1 MNVRSLK
8 VIPLWGLDFL
18 TPTHGLFK
26 DRLDTEVEHV
36 PRDATKLDVKRNFL
50 PILTALVKGARTSNF
65 TKSDILQTTRALVNL
80 HTYFSESKHWG
91 AIWTSTTVKD
101 AWRNLWIS
109 QDLVSPTPS
118 DTWFQTEIPTVAQ
131 LDAALDLWYR
141 YLFIFSIPLPERI
154 PAIFQA
160 SHHSVSASYGIV
172 CKIKRGCTLQIW
184 DHAISWRETNLYLSS
199 DLCAMAPFVRN
210 ALLGLM
216 RVTSQLILHHADTIL
231 PCADFF
237 NPGWEVEIGTSQ
249 GRLEHRN
256 TFKRKIDPV
265 VNGIPDMSK
274 FAPIKETKSKLP
286 TVTMLSHVWYAKDIK
301 TAILAAD
308 IIVNEWGFN
317 DYRLDIYGAIDK
329 APSYSTDC
337 FEIIASKSLPR
348 FVTLCGEANPTTVLE
363 KTWVFLNSSISEGLP
378 LALGEAALTGAP
390 VVCTDVGAS
399 LRVLTDPDTGACY
412 SAVVAPNDARNL
424 ARAQINFL
432 ALLDEWAPYAEDPE
446 GFVAPTVSD
455 KPTADEVA
463 QITQRMYDK
472 TQQRKALG
480 MRSREIVQKSFGG
493 ERYLREHEQMLWIG
507 KARYDRARAPAVPKK
522 AARPLMPNLPVPSN
536 VWGTA
541 SIGPGPRPVL
551 DRRFTTTSSVQTM
564 SMMNNSVGATTL
576 MTPGIRSLFDSGTS
590 GGYRNGASRASTL
603 FVQSALNPSPVKK
616 VMPARVTLLARGG
629 GYDSSERS
637 SQTSLKTRRLPKED
651 TFVHDIT
658 VALEQV

>member
-36 PRDATKLDVKRNFL
+36 PRDATKMDVKRNFL
-50 PILTALVKGARTSNF
+50 PILTALVKGARSTNF
-65 TKSDILQTTRALVNL
+65 TMADIQQTTRALVNL
-80 HTYFSESKHWG
+80 NTYFSESKHWG
-91 AIWTSTTVKD
+91 AIWTSDTVKD

-118 DTWFQTEIPTVAQ
+118 ESWFKTEIPTVAQ

-141 YLFIFSIPLPERI
+141 YLFIFSIPIPDRI
-154 PAIFQA
+154 PAIFQS

-237 NPGWEVEIGTSQ
+237 NPGWEVEIGSSQ

-265 VNGIPDMSK
+265 VNGIPDMTK
-274 FAPIKETKSKLP
+274 FAPIKEIKSKLP

-308 IIVNEWGFN
+308 IIVNEWGFT

-348 FVTLCGEANPTTVLE
+348 FVTMCGEANPTTVLE

-424 ARAQINFL
+424 ARAQVNFL

-446 GFVAPTVSD
+446 GFVAPTIPD
-455 KPTADEVA
+455 KPTPDDVA
-463 QITQRMYDK
+463 KITQRMYEK
-472 TQQRKALG
+472 TEQRRALG

-507 KARYDRARAPAVPKK
+507 KARYDILRAPKPR
-522 AARPLMPNLPVPSN
+522 RPEPRPANPELQMPSN

-541 SIGPGPRPVL
+541 SLGPNSVL
-551 DRRFTTTSSVQTM
+551 ERRAPASSVQTS
-564 SMMNNSVGATTL
+564 SMMVNSLGATTL
-576 MTPGIRSLFDSGTS
+576 MSPGIRSLFDGGASGAYRTS
-590 GGYRNGASRASTL
+590 GSRASTL
-603 FVQSALNPSPVKK
+603 FAASAVQPTPIKK
-616 VMPARVTLLARGG
+616 AMPARVTQLARTG
-629 GYDSSERS
+629 GYDSSEGS
-637 SQTSLKTRRLPKED
+637 SQASLKMKPFVQD
-651 TFVHDIT
+651 TFIRDIT
-658 VALEQV
+658 VALERV

>member
-8 VIPLWGLDFL
+8 IIPLWGLDFL

-26 DRLDTEVEHV
+26 DRLDTEVEHI
-36 PRDATKLDVKRNFL
+36 PRDATKMDVKTTFL
-50 PILTALVKGARTSNF
+50 PILAALVKGARTITFNQA
-65 TKSDILQTTRALVNL
+65 DIAQTTRALVNL
-80 HTYFSESKHWG
+80 NTYFSDSKHWS
-91 AIWTSTTVKD
+91 AIWTSDVTKK
-101 AWRNLWIS
+101 AWRNLWLS

-118 DTWFQTEIPTVAQ
+118 ETWFQTEIPSVAQ
-131 LDAALDLWYR
+131 LDAALDLWHR
-141 YLFIFSIPLPERI
+141 YLFIMSIPIPDRI

-160 SHHSVSASYGIV
+160 SHHSVSASYGVV
-172 CKIKRGCTLQIW
+172 CKIKRGSTLQIW

-216 RVTSQLILHHADTIL
+216 KVTSQLILHHADTIL

-237 NPGWEVEIGTSQ
+237 NPGWEVEIGSSQ

-274 FAPIKETKSKLP
+274 FAPIKEITSELP

-308 IIVNEWGFN
+308 IIVNEWGFT

-348 FVTLCGEANPTTVLE
+348 FVNMRGEANPSTVLA

-432 ALLDEWAPYAEDPE
+432 ALLDEWAPYAEDSSD
-446 GFVAPTVSD
+446 FKCPTITD
-455 KPTADEVA
+455 KPTAQEVA
-463 QITQRMYDK
+463 TITARMYAK
-472 TQQRKALG
+472 TAQRRALG

-507 KARYDRARAPAVPKK
+507 KARYDLLHAAPQPK
-522 AARPLMPNLPVPSN
+522 RPAMRPSMPSAPVPSDMFH
-536 VWGTA
+536 TA
-541 SIGPGPRPVL
+541 AVGPSTPLQRPQL
-551 DRRFTTTSSVQTM
+551 SSTQTSELMVPSL
-564 SMMNNSVGATTL
+564 SATTL
-576 MTPGIRSLFDSGTS
+576 MSPGIRSLFDGGTMK
-590 GGYRNGASRASTL
+590 ASRASTL
-603 FVQSALNPSPVKK
+603 ATPMGGLRK
-616 VMPARVTLLARGG
+616 VMPARVTLLRNEG
-629 GYDSSERS
+629 
-637 SQTSLKTRRLPKED
+637 TRKSVRDVRTNSVKIKRLPGED
-651 TFVHDIT
+651 TFARDFGAAVKSI
-658 VALEQV
+658 

>member
-8 VIPLWGLDFL
+8 VIPLWGLDFM

-26 DRLDTEVEHV
+26 DRLDAEVEHI
-36 PRDATKLDVKRNFL
+36 PRHATKLDVKSNFL
-50 PILTALVKGARTSNF
+50 PILAALVKGARTSNF
-65 TKSDILQTTRALVNL
+65 SMADIAQTTRALVNL
-80 HTYFSESKHWG
+80 NTYFSDSKHWS
-91 AIWTSTTVKD
+91 AIWTSDVVKK

-109 QDLVSPTPS
+109 QDLVSPTS
-118 DTWFQTEIPTVAQ
+118 SETWFQTEIPSVAQ
-131 LDAALDLWYR
+131 LDAALDLWHR
-141 YLFIFSIPLPERI
+141 YLFIMSIPIPERI

-172 CKIKRGCTLQIW
+172 CKIKRGSTLQIW

-199 DLCAMAPFVRN
+199 DLCTMAPFVRN

-216 RVTSQLILHHADTIL
+216 KVTSQLILHHADTIL

-237 NPGWEVEIGTSQ
+237 NPGWEVEIGSSQ

-274 FAPIKETKSKLP
+274 FAPIKKITSELP

-308 IIVNEWGFN
+308 IIVNEWGFT
-317 DYRLDIYGAIDK
+317 DYRLDIYGAVDK

-348 FVTLCGEANPTTVLE
+348 FVNMRGEANPSTVLA

-432 ALLDEWAPYAEDPE
+432 ALLDEWSTYAEDSPD
-446 GFVAPTVSD
+446 FKCPTITD
-455 KPTADEVA
+455 KPTPSEVST
-463 QITQRMYDK
+463 ITARMYAK
-472 TQQRKALG
+472 TEQRRALG

-507 KARYDRARAPAVPKK
+507 KARYDILHAPAQPK
-522 AARPLMPNLPVPSN
+522 RPALRPPMPSGPVPSN
-536 VWGTA
+536 VWNTA
-541 SIGPGPRPVL
+541 AVGPSTPLTRPQL
-551 DRRFTTTSSVQTM
+551 SSTQTSSLMVP
-564 SMMNNSVGATTL
+564 SLSATTL
-576 MTPGIRSLFDSGTS
+576 MSPGIRSLFDSGAT
-590 GGYRNGASRASTL
+590 RASRTSTL
-603 FVQSALNPSPVKK
+603 ATPPTVKK
-616 VMPARVTLLARGG
+616 VMPARVTLLRNEGRNSG
-629 GYDSSERS
+629 
-637 SQTSLKTRRLPKED
+637 QSLKIKKLAGEES
-651 TFVHDIT
+651 FVSNVT
-658 VALEQV
+658 AALRNV